1 MEQRKLENE
10 ATVTQTFTLI
20 ALYFDLTIAISVGL
34 EWVIHDSITNL
45 IIPMTTAM
53 KSLTSSDKI
62 IEIKRQDRSGEISD
76 IGRIGSSLQRED
88 DQK

>member
-1 MEQRKLENE
+1 
-10 ATVTQTFTLI
+10 
-20 ALYFDLTIAISVGL
+20 
-34 EWVIHDSITNL
+34 
-45 IIPMTTAM
+45 MTTAM

-62 IEIKRQDRSGEISD
+62 IEIKRQDRSDEISD